1 MRGPF
6 ISAFLLTF
14 LLFSTAQAEIYTTS
28 DGHQFEVNLAP
39 DKPEIMFGEPIYLSF
54 EITNLS
60 EVDLSFPEG
69 GDYRNRL
76 GRPESYQVKSVRTD
90 GKAVPVPEIG
100 MQFGGLIGTQK
111 VAKNGGKTVIRLFLP
126 LWSPFAEIGEYN
138 ITCDKY
144 LYLKQSNPSK
154 NNFDFQNG
162 VQVSVKTKIK
172 VVKKNNAQMAE
183 IINFWGA
190 EILNASTWER
200 GQEAFR
206 ILEHIGDKRVA
217 APMIKAVMSGKDFAA
232 KGEVIKFLAKF
243 DDENSFNAI
252 ISQMN
257 HPANSIRSDVAAAL
271 SASRNPKAFGYLMR
285 LRDDADKFVRL
296 AVMQGLGRKGTAES
310 VKIVKEMLQEER
322 NKELYEFVKFYLEK
336 EL

>member
-1 MRGPF
+1 
-6 ISAFLLTF
+6 
-14 LLFSTAQAEIYTTS
+14 
-28 DGHQFEVNLAP
+28 
-39 DKPEIMFGEPIYLSF
+39 
-54 EITNLS
+54 
-60 EVDLSFPEG
+60 
-69 GDYRNRL
+69 
-76 GRPESYQVKSVRTD
+76 
-90 GKAVPVPEIG
+90 
-100 MQFGGLIGTQK
+100 
-111 VAKNGGKTVIRLFLP
+111 
-126 LWSPFAEIGEYN
+126 
-138 ITCDKY
+138 
-144 LYLKQSNPSK
+144 
-154 NNFDFQNG
+154 
-162 VQVSVKTKIK
+162 
-172 VVKKNNAQMAE
+172 
-183 IINFWGA
+183 
-190 EILNASTWER
+190 
-200 GQEAFR
+200 
-206 ILEHIGDKRVA
+206 
-217 APMIKAVMSGKDFAA
+217 MIKAVMSGKDFAA